1 MFNNS
6 KYTKIY
12 YQIVKKAKERTTINY
27 TEKHHIIPCS
37 LTGSNKKDNI
47 VALTAREHFIC
58 HWLLTKMTADIAR
71 RKMVFALNMMRVKS
85 KHHNNQRYETK
96 ITSRVYAQYKIEH
109 AKNSSIMNKGKT
121 PHNKGKKLEGIELEK
136 QQERTRNRRKLTPEE
151 NVIRIVKM
159 IATNTGRKQTQ
170 ETKDK
175 IRKALLGKAKGPMS
189 TEGRIKRSIA
199 LLGKSKAVESIQ
211 KRTIT
216 LKQLAREGKHHTQI
230 MLTCPHCAITV
241 KKLNYA
247 RWHGNHCK
255 LHILA

>member
-12 YQIVKKAKERTTINY
+12 YQIVKKAKERNTTNY
-27 TEKHHIIPCS
+27 TEKHHIIPRS
-37 LTGSNKKDNI
+37 LSGSNKKDNI
-47 VALTAREHFIC
+47 VDLTAREHFIC
-58 HWLLTKMTADIAR
+58 HWLLTKMTTDIAR
-71 RKMVFALNMMRVKS
+71 RKMIFALHMMRVKS
-85 KHHNNQRYETK
+85 SNHNNQRYETK
-96 ITSRVYAQYKIEH
+96 ITSRVYAHYKTEH
-109 AKNSSIMNKGKT
+109 AKNSSIMNKYKE
-121 PHNKGKKLEGIELEK
+121 PVNKGKKLVGTELEK
-136 QQERTRNRRKLTPEE
+136 QRERIRNRRKLTPEE
-151 NVIRIVKM
+151 NVIRIAKM

-175 IRKALLGKAKGPMS
+175 IRNTLLGKAKGPMS
-189 TEGRIKRSIA
+189 TQEKVKRSIA

-241 KKLNYA
+241 KKLNYS
-247 RWHGNHCK
+247 RWHGKHCK
-255 LHILA
+255 LYILA

>member
-71 RKMVFALNMMRVKS
+71 RKMIFALHMMRVKS
-85 KHHNNQRYETK
+85 KNHNNQRYETK

-151 NVIRIVKM
+151 NVIRIAKM
-159 IATNTGRKQTQ
+159 IATNTGRTRS
-170 ETKDK
+170 EDTKLK
-175 IRKALLGKAKGPMS
+175 MSLAHKGKLKGPMTDKNKAKIS
-189 TEGRIKRSIA
+189 AGSI
-199 LLGKSKAVESIQ
+199 GKKKSKESSV
-211 KRTIT
+211 KKANT
-216 LKQLAREGKHHTQI
+216 LKYLASIGKHHTQI